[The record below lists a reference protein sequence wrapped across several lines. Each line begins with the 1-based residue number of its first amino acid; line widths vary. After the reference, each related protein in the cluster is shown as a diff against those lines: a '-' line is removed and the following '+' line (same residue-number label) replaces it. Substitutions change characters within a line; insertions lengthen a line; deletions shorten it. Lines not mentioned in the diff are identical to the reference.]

1 MRARAIVLGPDGR
14 HVELGHGDVIGRL
27 GWCALAID
35 DGRISE
41 AHALVSL
48 RGDAL
53 QLLALRGRFAVD
65 GRAVSQVALEPG
77 LVVSLADEL
86 SLEVVEVVLPDEV
99 LALSFDGQQAQ
110 VLLGTT
116 SILVGP
122 PVTLR
127 GGWDA
132 RADAWVW
139 SGSEPG
145 DAEGGDAGWRV
156 RRAGH
161 QDAEPVRVGQSFEL
175 PRGGG
180 LGPIRIAAVAVP
192 LNSAAATPTVVEG
205 SIKAPLTIVARFQT
219 THILRASS
227 EVLVLDGAMGR
238 VVSELVA
245 LNGPTSWEVV
255 AREVWGAEPPET
267 LLRGRW
273 DATLSRLRARLR
285 SAGVRPD
292 LVRSDRQGHVELVLG
307 PLDKAIDE
315 T

>member
-65 GRAVSQVALEPG
+65 GRAVSQVPLEPG
-77 LVVSLADEL
+77 LVVTLADEL
-86 SLEVVEVVLPDEV
+86 RIEVVEVVLPDEV

-116 SILVGP
+116 SILLGP

-127 GGWDA
+127 GGWDG

-139 SGSEPG
+139 SGSEAG
-145 DAEGGDAGWRV
+145 DAEGGDAGWRL

-161 QDAEPVRVGQSFEL
+161 KDAEPVSVGQHFEL
-175 PRGGG
+175 VHAGGST
-180 LGPIRIAAVAVP
+180 RIAAVAVP

-205 SIKAPLTIVARFQT
+205 SITAPLTIIARFQT
-219 THILRASS
+219 THVLRAKD

-285 SAGVRPD
+285 GAGVRPD

-307 PLDKAIDE
+307 PLDRAVDE